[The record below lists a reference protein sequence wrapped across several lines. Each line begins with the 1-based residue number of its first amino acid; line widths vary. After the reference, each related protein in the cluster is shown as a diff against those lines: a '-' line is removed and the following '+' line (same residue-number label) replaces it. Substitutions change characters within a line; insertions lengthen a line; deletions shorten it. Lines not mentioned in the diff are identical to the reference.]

1 MYRNEMLSLPDFP
14 TMSIIGIFD
23 PNLGQ
28 YLGEGLAKFLNRI
41 HRMISSKNLF
51 SPLLLTFLDIPFER
65 VQTEEEGR
73 IIQMLDGELKPH
85 RTVSQIIDEA
95 WLKRWR

>member
-1 MYRNEMLSLPDFP
+1 MSL
-14 TMSIIGIFD
+14 IGIFD

-28 YLGEGLAKFLNRI
+28 YIGEGLAKFLNRI
-41 HRMISSKNLF
+41 HRMITCKGMF

-73 IIQMLDGELKPH
+73 VVQMLDSPLKPP
-85 RTVSQIIDEA
+85 RTVSHIISEP
-95 WLKRWR
+95 WLKKWRYSILSVNILFLK

>member
-1 MYRNEMLSLPDFP
+1 MLSLPDFP

-73 IIQMLDGELKPH
+73 IIQMLDGQLKPP
-85 RTVSQIIDEA
+85 RTVSHIIDEA